1 MWLKQDVMF
10 VLAVF
15 AEYWHSRLEYEMTKL
30 LADVR
35 LD

>member
-1 MWLKQDVMF
+1 MWLEQDVMI
-10 VLAVF
+10 VLTVF
-15 AEYWHSRLEYEMTKL
+15 AECWHSRLEYEMTKL